1 MSWVNGSSP
10 ELMIIMSVWNEQWPQ
25 EEYEEF
31 NREELGA
38 QQWGRS
44 KTQVEEEV
52 TGENHSVSEDSQGTL
67 TTVLSGINVDYLDLN
82 CWPGYTC
89 EKVT

>member
-10 ELMIIMSVWNEQWPQ
+10 QLMIIMSVWNEQWPQ

-31 NREELGA
+31 NREELEA

-44 KTQVEEEV
+44 KTQMEEEV
-52 TGENHSVSEDSQGTL
+52 TRKIIL
-67 TTVLSGINVDYLDLN
+67 
-82 CWPGYTC
+82 
-89 EKVT
+89 

>member
-25 EEYEEF
+25 EEYEEL

-38 QQWGRS
+38 QQWGRNE
-44 KTQVEEEV
+44 TQVEEEV
-52 TGENHSVSEDSQGTL
+52 TGKTIL
-67 TTVLSGINVDYLDLN
+67 
-82 CWPGYTC
+82 
-89 EKVT
+89 